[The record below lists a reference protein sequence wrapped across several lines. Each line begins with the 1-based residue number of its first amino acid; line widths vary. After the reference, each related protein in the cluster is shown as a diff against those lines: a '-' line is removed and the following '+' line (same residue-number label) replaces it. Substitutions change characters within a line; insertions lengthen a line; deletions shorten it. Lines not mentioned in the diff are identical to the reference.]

1 MWNMDGTD
9 RSPVFGALAIQAVV
23 FAGLYLLHPL
33 VEEATGHAVPL
44 LWVMLAQGVIAGIV
58 SRGFRFSLPWVV
70 GQVIA
75 PSLLLFAL
83 ALDLPTW
90 VFPVILLLLVLVFW
104 NVAGNRVPLYLT
116 NRATSEAISKLL
128 PRGKAVHFVDLGSGL
143 GGTLRY
149 LAKAALESRF
159 TGLETAPLP
168 FALSW
173 LLGKLSGAKNLDFR
187 FRDIFKEDLGQYDV
201 VYCFLSPVPMAR
213 LYDKARAEMKP
224 GSLFISNSFSVP
236 DQKPHRV
243 VTVKDGRRTKLLIWK
258 M

>member
-1 MWNMDGTD
+1 MF
-9 RSPVFGALAIQAVV
+9 V
-23 FAGLYLLHPL
+23 GLYLLRPL

-75 PSLLLFAL
+75 PPLLLFAL

-224 GSLFISNSFSVP
+224 GSVFISNSFAVP

-243 VTVKDGRRTKLLIWK
+243 VAVKDGRRTKLLIWK

>member
-1 MWNMDGTD
+1 MALARFRE
-9 RSPVFGALAIQAVV
+9 RSPVLGALAIQAVV
-23 FAGLYLLHPL
+23 FGVLYLLRPFA
-33 VEEATGHAVPL
+33 EQAMGMPVPL
-44 LWVMLAQGVIAGIV
+44 LWVMLAQGVLAGIV

-75 PSLLLFAL
+75 PPLLVFAL
-83 ALDLPTW
+83 ALDLPGW

-116 NRATSEAISKLL
+116 NRRTSDALLKLL
-128 PRGKAVHFVDLGSGL
+128 PRGKPVHFVDLGSGL
-143 GGTLRY
+143 GGTLHY
-149 LAKAALESRF
+149 LAKAAPDSRF

-173 LLGKLSGAKNLDFR
+173 LRGKLGGGGNLDFR
-187 FRDIFKEDLGQYDV
+187 FRDIFKEDLGQYDL

-224 GSLFISNSFSVP
+224 GSLFISNSFAVP

>member
-1 MWNMDGTD
+1 MALARFRE
-9 RSPVFGALAIQAVV
+9 RSPVLGALAIQAVV
-23 FAGLYLLHPL
+23 FGVLYLLRPFA
-33 VEEATGHAVPL
+33 EQAMGMPVPL
-44 LWVMLAQGVIAGIV
+44 LWVMLAQGVLAGIV

-75 PSLLLFAL
+75 PPLLVFAL
-83 ALDLPTW
+83 ALDLPGW

-116 NRATSEAISKLL
+116 NRRTSDALLKLL
-128 PRGKAVHFVDLGSGL
+128 PRGKPVHFVDLGSGL
-143 GGTLRY
+143 GGTLHY
-149 LAKAALESRF
+149 LAKAAPDSRF

-168 FALSW
+168 L
-173 LLGKLSGAKNLDFR
+173 
-187 FRDIFKEDLGQYDV
+187 
-201 VYCFLSPVPMAR
+201 AR

-224 GSLFISNSFSVP
+224 GSLFISNSFAVP

>member
-1 MWNMDGTD
+1 MALARFRE
-9 RSPVFGALAIQAVV
+9 RSPVLGALAIQAVV
-23 FAGLYLLHPL
+23 FGVLYLLRPFA
-33 VEEATGHAVPL
+33 EQAMGMPVPL
-44 LWVMLAQGVIAGIV
+44 LWVMLAQGVLAGIV

-75 PSLLLFAL
+75 PPLLVFAL
-83 ALDLPTW
+83 ALDLPGW

-116 NRATSEAISKLL
+116 NRRTSDALLKLL
-128 PRGKAVHFVDLGSGL
+128 PRGKPVHFVDLGSGL
-143 GGTLRY
+143 GGTLHY
-149 LAKAALESRF
+149 LAKAAPDSRF
-159 TGLETAPLP
+159 TGLETAPP

-173 LLGKLSGAKNLDFR
+173 LRGKLGGGGNLDFR
-187 FRDIFKEDLGQYDV
+187 FRDIFKEDLGQYDL

-224 GSLFISNSFSVP
+224 GSLFISNSFAVP

>member
-1 MWNMDGTD
+1 MALARFRE
-9 RSPVFGALAIQAVV
+9 RSPVLGALAIQAVV
-23 FAGLYLLHPL
+23 FGVLYLLRPFA
-33 VEEATGHAVPL
+33 EEAMDAPVPL
-44 LWVMLAQGVIAGIV
+44 LWVMLAQGLLAGIV

-75 PSLLLFAL
+75 PPLLLFAL
-83 ALDLPTW
+83 ALDLPGW

-116 NRATSEAISKLL
+116 NRTTAAALLELL
-128 PRGKAVHFVDLGSGL
+128 PYKTKLHTADLGSGL
-143 GGTLRY
+143 GGTLLF
-149 LAKAALESRF
+149 LARARPEMQF

-173 LLGKLSGAKNLDFR
+173 LRGKLGGGGNLDFR
-187 FRDIFKEDLGQYDV
+187 FRDIFKEDLGQYDL

-213 LYDKARAEMKP
+213 LYDKARTEMKP
-224 GSLFISNSFSVP
+224 GSLFISNSFAVP
-236 DQKPHRV
+236 ERKPNRI
-243 VTVKDGRRTKLLIWK
+243 VTVKDGRKTKLLIWK